1 VQIRR
6 FFPPYKFF
14 YEICGKGGGVFVYG
28 FQRGFSIG
36 FMILSFGGVFLLDG
50 RGPGDYDLFV

>member
-1 VQIRR
+1 MRERR
-6 FFPPYKFF
+6 
-14 YEICGKGGGVFVYG
+14 GVFVYG
-28 FQRGFSIG
+28 FQRGFSID